1 MTRKKDFNTENLLIT
16 RREKKPDDMS
26 RLKMQLG
33 SYKRHM
39 PNKPVTLPKTPWDK
53 QAMAFIAVFIA
64 YPCGAVLLM
73 NINSLTINVF
83 IAIMQSP
90 ISTCEYPMSLPQRGE
105 GRQ

>member
-1 MTRKKDFNTENLLIT
+1 MTRKKDFNIGDMSKNSS
-16 RREKKPDDMS
+16 EKKADDIS

-39 PNKPVTLPKTPWDK
+39 PNKPVTLPKTPWDE

-73 NINSLTINVF
+73 NINGLTINVF

-90 ISTCEYPMSLPQRGE
+90 ISICEYPMSLPQRGE